1 MNKIERKLSKPK
13 KEILTKKNIY
23 TEINK
28 RILVL
33 DGAMGT
39 MIQKYK
45 LEEKDFRGERFV
57 NNFPEQKGNNDLLS
71 LTKPEIIKEIH
82 SQFLE
87 AEADIIATNTFNA
100 NKISLADYN
109 MEDLVYEINFAAAKI
124 AREIA
129 DKYSLLNLDKPRFVA
144 GSIGPTN
151 KTASMSPDA
160 NNPAFRSVTFDDLVK
175 AYKEQ
180 AEALIDG
187 GVDLLLIETVFDIL
201 NAKAALFAVE
211 EILNKKKVKLP
222 VSVSVT
228 IADKSGRTLS
238 GQTVEAFLISLS
250 HFNLFSIGLNCSFGA
265 EGLQPYL
272 EELSKI
278 APFYVSVYPNAG
290 FPNELGEYDQTPE
303 QMALKIQK
311 YFDNQL
317 VNIIGGCCGTTPA
330 HINEF
335 AKLAVKA
342 KKREVPDKKNLT
354 QLSGLEP
361 LTISKNSNFVNIGER
376 TNVAGS
382 RKFARLIREKQY
394 EEALSIARHQVENG
408 AQIIDVNMDDA
419 MIDAEKE
426 MVNFLNLLSS
436 DPYIARVPVMID
448 SSKWE
453 VIESGL
459 KCLQGKSI
467 VNSISLK
474 EGEENFIE
482 RAEKIKRYGAAVVVM
497 AFDEKGQA
505 TSFERRIEV
514 CKRAYDILV
523 NKVDFPPQNI
533 IFDPNILA
541 IATGIEE
548 HNNFAVDFINATKWI
563 KENLPYAK
571 VSAGVSNL
579 SFSFRGNNIV
589 RQAMHSVFL
598 YHAINAGLD
607 MGIVN
612 PTMLQ
617 IYDEI
622 PENLLKL
629 VEDVV
634 LNRNADVTEKLIEFA
649 QEIIEKGADAVKTDE
664 WRKNTIEERLKHAL
678 IKGITD
684 YLKEDLEEARKKY
697 SPTLS
702 IIEGPL
708 MDGMNTV
715 GKLFGDGKMFLP
727 QVVKTARVMKKA
739 VAFLLPYIEDEK
751 SLNKQSSSS
760 RKILLATVKGDVH
773 DIGKNIVSVILSC
786 NNYDII
792 DLGVMVQAEKI
803 LQVAKEQNVDIVGLS
818 GLITPSL
825 EEMVK
830 VAKEMEKQDFSIPL
844 IIGGATTSPIHTA
857 VKIASQYSGATV
869 YVKDA
874 SQSVMIVNNLL
885 SENKKEEYIDSI
897 KNEYQKI
904 RNKHSEKIT
913 LKYLSLEDAR
923 KNKLKINWEKY
934 SVNKP
939 NFTGIKIYENFPI
952 SEIKEYINW
961 SFFYK
966 AWELKGISPNIPKD
980 DEKSKEAQK
989 LFDDA
994 QNLLEEII
1002 NKKMLTAKAVIG
1014 LFPANSVIDDIET
1027 YSDDSRKNVLKV
1039 IHNLRQQTIKTNG
1052 NPNLSLADFIAPKK
1066 SGVND
1071 YIGVFALTTGLDI
1084 EKSLKFYKENN
1095 DDYKAIMLQLLAD
1108 RLAEAFSEL
1117 MHLKIRKEL
1126 WGYAAAEKLTKEQ
1139 LYKGNFQGI
1148 RPSIG
1153 YPACP
1158 DHSEK
1163 KTIFE
1168 LLNIEKNIKIKLTEN
1183 YAMYPTASLCGLY
1196 LSHLKSKYFSVGKI
1210 FEDQLEDYAKRK
1222 NVKPEIVIKYLST
1235 N

>member
-1 MNKIERKLSKPK
+1 MI
-13 KEILTKKNIY
+13 TKKNIY
-23 TEINK
+23 TEVEK
-28 RILVL
+28 RILIL

-39 MIQKYK
+39 MIQKYN
-45 LEEKDFRGERFV
+45 LEEKDFRGERFSK
-57 NNFPEQKGNNDLLS
+57 NFSEQKGNNDLLS

-87 AEADIIATNTFNA
+87 AGADIIESNTFNA
-100 NKISLADYN
+100 NRISLADYK
-109 MEDLVYEINFAAAKI
+109 MEDLVYEINYAAAKN
-124 AREIA
+124 AREVA
-129 DKYSLLNLDKPRFVA
+129 DKYTLLNPDKPRFVA

-151 KTASMSPDA
+151 KTASMSPDV
-160 NNPAFRSVTFDDLVK
+160 NNPAYRAVTFDDLVE

-187 GVDLLLIETVFDIL
+187 GVDLIIIETVFDIL
-201 NAKAALFAVE
+201 NVKAALFAVE
-211 EILNKKKVKLP
+211 EILRKKKVKLP

-265 EGLQPYL
+265 DGLQPYL
-272 EELSKI
+272 EELAKI

-303 QMALKIQK
+303 IMALKIQK
-311 YFDNQL
+311 YFDNSL

-330 HINEF
+330 HIKEF
-335 AKLAVKA
+335 AGLAEKA
-342 KKREVPDKKNLT
+342 NKREVPDKKFLT

-361 LTISKNSNFVNIGER
+361 LTISKESNFVNIGER

-394 EEALSIARHQVENG
+394 EETLSIARHQVENG

-419 MIDAEKE
+419 MLDAEKE

-436 DPYIARVPVMID
+436 DPDIARVPVMID

-459 KCLQGKSI
+459 KCLQGKTI

-474 EGEENFIE
+474 EGEDIFIE
-482 RAEKIKRYGAAVVVM
+482 HAEKIKKYGAAVVVM
-497 AFDEKGQA
+497 AFDENGQA

-514 CKRAYDILV
+514 CKRAYDILIKKV
-523 NKVDFPPQNI
+523 NFPPQDI

-541 IATGIEE
+541 IATGIED

-579 SFSFRGNNIV
+579 SFSFRGNNVV

-612 PTMLQ
+612 PAMLQ

-622 PENLLKL
+622 PDDLLIL
-629 VEDVV
+629 VENVV
-634 LNRNADVTEKLIEFA
+634 LNRNAEATEKLIEFA
-649 QEIIEKGADAVKTDE
+649 QEIIEKGSEVIKTDE
-664 WRKNTIEERLKHAL
+664 WRNNTLEERLKHAL

-684 YLKEDLEEARKKY
+684 YLKEDMEEARKKY
-697 SPTLS
+697 SPALS

-708 MDGMNTV
+708 MDGMNAV
-715 GKLFGDGKMFLP
+715 GKLFGEGKMFLP

-739 VAFLLPYIEDEK
+739 VAFLQPYIEQEK
-751 SLNKQSSSS
+751 SQNGQKSSLK
-760 RKILLATVKGDVH
+760 KILLATVKGDVH
-773 DIGKNIVSVILSC
+773 DIGKNIVDVILSC
-786 NNYDII
+786 NNYEIV
-792 DLGVMVQAEKI
+792 DLGVMVPAEKI
-803 LQVAKEQNVDIVGLS
+803 LEVAKIENVDIIGLS

-830 VAKEMEKQDFSIPL
+830 IANKMEKQKFSIPL
-844 IIGGATTSPIHTA
+844 IIGGATTSKIHTA
-857 VKIASQYSGATV
+857 VKIAPEYSGAAV

-885 SENKKEEYIDSI
+885 SENKKEKYIDSI
-897 KNEYQKI
+897 KNEYQKL
-904 RNKHSEKIT
+904 RDKHSKKSIT
-913 LKYLSLEDAR
+913 ENLSIEDAR
-923 KNKLKINWEKY
+923 NNKLKINWEKSSIIKPKSTGVKIFDDY
-934 SVNKP
+934 SIN
-939 NFTGIKIYENFPI
+939 
-952 SEIKEYINW
+952 EIKEYINW
-961 SFFYK
+961 AFFFK
-966 AWELKGISPNIPKD
+966 AWELKGISSTTSENEI
-980 DEKSKEAQK
+980 KSKEAQN

-994 QNLLEEII
+994 QNLLKEII
-1002 NKKMLTAKAVIG
+1002 NNNLLDAKAVIG
-1014 LFPANSVIDDIET
+1014 FFPANSVFDDIEI
-1027 YSDDSRKNVLKV
+1027 YSDGSRNNVLSV
-1039 IHNLRQQTIKTNG
+1039 IHNLRQQTKKPNG
-1052 NPNLSLADFIAPKK
+1052 NPNLSLSDFVAPRQ
-1066 SGVND
+1066 SQVND
-1071 YIGVFALTTGLDI
+1071 YIGFFALTTGLNI
-1084 EKSLKFYKENN
+1084 EKSLQFYKDNN

-1126 WGYAAAEKLTKEQ
+1126 WGYAADENLTKEQ
-1139 LYKGNFQGI
+1139 LLKGKFKGI
-1148 RPSIG
+1148 RPAIG

-1163 KTIFE
+1163 KTIFD
-1168 LLNIEKNIKIKLTEN
+1168 LLNVEKNIKINLTEN
-1183 YAMYPTASLCGLY
+1183 YSMYPTASLCGLY
-1196 LSHLKSKYFSVGKI
+1196 FSYPQSKYFSVGKI
-1210 FEDQLEDYAKRK
+1210 SKDQLEDYAKRK
-1222 NVKPEIVIKYLST
+1222 NVNSEIIKKFISGMME
-1235 N
+1235 

>member
-1 MNKIERKLSKPK
+1 MYQYMNTE
-13 KEILTKKNIY
+13 KNIY
-23 TEINK
+23 KEVEK
-28 RILVL
+28 RILIL

-39 MIQKYK
+39 MIQKYNF
-45 LEEKDFRGERFV
+45 EEKDFRGERFAK
-57 NNFPEQKGNNDLLS
+57 NFPEQKGNNDLLS

-87 AEADIIATNTFNA
+87 AGADIIETNTFNS
-100 NKISLADYN
+100 NRISLADYK
-109 MEDLVYEINFAAAKI
+109 MEDLVYEINYAAAKN

-129 DKYSLLNLDKPRFVA
+129 DKYTLLNTDKPRFVA

-151 KTASMSPDA
+151 KTASMSPDV
-160 NNPAFRSVTFDDLVK
+160 NDPAYRAVTFDNLVE

-187 GVDLLLIETVFDIL
+187 GVDLILIETVFDIL

-211 EILNKKKVKLP
+211 EILKKKKVKLP

-250 HFNLFSIGLNCSFGA
+250 HFDLFSLGLNCSFGA
-265 EGLQPYL
+265 DGLQPYL

-303 QMALKIQK
+303 IMALKIQK
-311 YFDNQL
+311 YFDNKL

-330 HINEF
+330 HIKEF
-335 AKLAVKA
+335 AGVAEKA
-342 KKREVPDKKNLT
+342 NKREVPDKKNLT

-361 LTISKNSNFVNIGER
+361 LTISKESNFVNIGER

-382 RKFARLIREKQY
+382 RKFARLIREKQF
-394 EEALSIARHQVENG
+394 EETLSIARHQVENG

-419 MIDAEKE
+419 MLDAEIE

-436 DPYIARVPVMID
+436 DPDIARVPVMID

-459 KCLQGKSI
+459 KCLQGKAI

-474 EGEENFIE
+474 EGEDIFIE
-482 RAEKIKRYGAAVVVM
+482 HAEKIKKYGAAVVVM

-514 CKRAYDILV
+514 CKRAYDILT
-523 NKVDFPPQNI
+523 NKVDFPPQDI

-579 SFSFRGNNIV
+579 SFSFRGNNVV

-612 PTMLQ
+612 PAMLQ

-622 PENLLKL
+622 PEDLLIL

-634 LNRNADVTEKLIEFA
+634 LNRNADATEKLIEFA
-649 QEIIEKGADAVKTDE
+649 QEIIEKGTEVIKTDE
-664 WRKNTIEERLKHAL
+664 WRNNTVEERLKYAL

-684 YLKEDLEEARKKY
+684 YLEEDMDEARKKY
-697 SPTLS
+697 SPALS

-715 GKLFGDGKMFLP
+715 GKLFGEGKMFLP

-739 VAFLLPYIEDEK
+739 VAFLQPFIEQEK
-751 SLNKQSSSS
+751 SQNGQKSSLK
-760 RKILLATVKGDVH
+760 KILLATVKGDVH
-773 DIGKNIVSVILSC
+773 DIGKNIVDVILSC
-786 NNYDII
+786 NNYEIV
-792 DLGVMVQAEKI
+792 DLGVMVPAEKI
-803 LQVAKEQNVDIVGLS
+803 LEVAKIENVDIIGLS

-830 VAKEMEKQDFSIPL
+830 IATEMEKQNFFIPL
-844 IIGGATTSPIHTA
+844 IIGGATTSKIHTA
-857 VKIASQYSGATV
+857 VKIAPEYSGAAV

-885 SENKKEEYIDSI
+885 SENKKEKYIDSI
-897 KNEYQKI
+897 KNEYQKL
-904 RNKHSEKIT
+904 RDKYSKKSIT
-913 LKYLSLEDAR
+913 EYLSIDDAR
-923 KNKLKINWEKY
+923 KNKLKINWEK
-934 SVNKP
+934 SSIIKP
-939 NFTGIKIYENFPI
+939 EFTGIKIFDNYSI
-952 SEIKEYINW
+952 DEIKEYINW
-961 SFFYK
+961 TFFYK
-966 AWELKGISPNIPKD
+966 AWELKGISSNIS
-980 DEKSKEAQK
+980 ENEIKSKEAQK

-1002 NKKMLTAKAVIG
+1002 NNNLLEAKAIIG
-1014 LFPANSVIDDIET
+1014 LFPANSVVDDIEI
-1027 YSDDSRKNVLKV
+1027 YSDGSRENILNV
-1039 IHNLRQQTIKTNG
+1039 IHNLRQQTKKPNG
-1052 NPNLSLADFIAPKK
+1052 NPNLSLADFIAPKQSK
-1066 SGVND
+1066 VND
-1071 YIGVFALTTGLDI
+1071 YIGFFALTTGLNI
-1084 EKSLKFYKENN
+1084 EKSLQFYKENN

-1126 WGYAAAEKLTKEQ
+1126 WGYAADENLTKEQ
-1139 LYKGNFQGI
+1139 LLKGKFQGI
-1148 RPSIG
+1148 RPAIG

-1163 KTIFE
+1163 KTIFD
-1168 LLNIEKNIKIKLTEN
+1168 LLNIEQNIKINLTEN

-1196 LSHLKSKYFSVGKI
+1196 FSHPQSKYFSVGKI
-1210 FEDQLEDYAKRK
+1210 SEDQLEDYAKRK
-1222 NVKPEIVIKYLST
+1222 NVKPEMVEKLIGGMME
-1235 N
+1235 